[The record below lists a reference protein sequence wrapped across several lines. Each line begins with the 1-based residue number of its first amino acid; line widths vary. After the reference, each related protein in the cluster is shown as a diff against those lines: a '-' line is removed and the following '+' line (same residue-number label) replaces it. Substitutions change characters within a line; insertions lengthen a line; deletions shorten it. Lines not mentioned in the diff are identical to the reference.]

1 MNAIDL
7 IVLPRLTAPG
17 ALALAEQLLSTAAP
31 HKKDFPSIAGAARAN
46 LTEARNQLAAAL
58 RDKVDPTSNNTEPP
72 QLDRDIDSAYASLA
86 SFVDAFVRLPDG
98 GELAE
103 HARMIQATVFPD
115 GLRFTQLAYPLE
127 WAESQIRIER
137 MATPEVTA
145 ALKGLGAK
153 TFVDAIRAKHEAY
166 GKALGMGA
174 AKSVA
179 AAPAVRPAYENALA
193 AMRWYVIK
201 VVASADP
208 SAPESQALVDELLV
222 PLTTWSVGA
231 GRRSNGERENLATE
245 PTKAALPATPAA
257 PATPEGAPGPVN
269 D

>member
-1 MNAIDL
+1 
-7 IVLPRLTAPG
+7 
-17 ALALAEQLLSTAAP
+17 
-31 HKKDFPSIAGAARAN
+31 
-46 LTEARNQLAAAL
+46 
-58 RDKVDPTSNNTEPP
+58 
-72 QLDRDIDSAYASLA
+72 
-86 SFVDAFVRLPDG
+86 
-98 GELAE
+98 
-103 HARMIQATVFPD
+103 PD

-137 MATPEVTA
+137 MATPEVAA

-179 AAPAVRPAYENALA
+179 AAPAVRPAYDGLLT

-231 GRRSNGERENLATE
+231 GRRSNGERETPATE
-245 PTKAALPATPAA
+245 PAPAVSQAAPAA
-257 PATPEGAPGPVN
+257 PNGSAEPVN
-269 D
+269 G